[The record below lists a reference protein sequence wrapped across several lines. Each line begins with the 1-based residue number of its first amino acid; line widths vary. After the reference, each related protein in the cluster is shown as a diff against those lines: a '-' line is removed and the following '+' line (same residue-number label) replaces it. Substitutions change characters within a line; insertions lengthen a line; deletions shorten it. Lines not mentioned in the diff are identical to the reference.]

1 MPVQRGVPCR
11 ELVITSG
18 LLSASSARSRPYPKA
33 VFPMLGILAVQ
44 VKEGHLGILAMQ
56 VKEGHLSGYQDVFL
70 LEGGT
75 PSTLFCCLMSH

>member
-1 MPVQRGVPCR
+1 MVGGMQVHLGVHCR
-11 ELVITSG
+11 ELVITS
-18 LLSASSARSRPYPKA
+18 SRPYPKA

-44 VKEGHLGILAMQ
+44 VKEGHLGILAVQ

-75 PSTLFCCLMSH
+75 PSTLFCCSMSH